1 MIDSMFQ
8 AGTDAALNDQV
19 RRPAAPKPPAAPG
32 FSFMDLVK
40 APFQGL
46 GGAGANAIAF
56 GAEITGAFGDV
67 LGATGTA
74 GAGGMF
80 GGQTDKEKAD
90 SEAARRKLLNQG
102 ASYSNEAGDTFR
114 RRAADI
120 MPDPNT
126 THTSAQ
132 VVAGLAQFGAQAIGY
147 GLTLGPAAPL
157 ALAGDVGLTESD
169 RLKQQG
175 VDLATRT
182 KAGAVAGA
190 VAGVSV
196 VVPMTGAT
204 AVTRALKGVAV
215 GEGSMVGQSAAERA
229 ILKAGGYDKI
239 ADSFDPLDPVALG
252 MGLVPGALGAKFGG
266 PRAKPGAEPPR
277 SLNAMGLTERQA
289 LPYNDVKLDAYAVQA
304 AQREGIPPEVLLAVK
319 NAGEK
324 SAPTA
329 TSPAGAQGVM
339 QFMPATWKEFGRGDP
354 TDPVNSIDAG
364 ARYLRKLHDAYGN
377 WDAAVAHYNGG
388 GAQAAI
394 VRGGG
399 VPTIPE
405 TAAYLKR
412 VNAYLGKTVDE
423 HVAAAV
429 DAQPDL
435 VPAARVGQA
444 AAALE
449 ASRLTAADDLPGRDA
464 HVRAV
469 ETAADQLG
477 RGEPVRVDEIVGP
490 AIDAG
495 SGEPLSLF
503 HGTQHPTAA
512 FDELSA
518 VGSRDFAALGAHFTT
533 SEETAR
539 LFAGENG
546 RVLRG
551 VKRFSKSIEIPDQGT
566 WAPWDVGR
574 AIDEARGIK
583 SDGDMSP
590 LEKKL
595 WDLNESERLNALD
608 SEPEHIQE
616 LRNKFNKTPEERAQM
631 TAALERST
639 KKGADA
645 ATAAIKAHLH
655 EQGFDSIKY
664 KNMYEGEPVDTYID
678 IGKPPVGF
686 TKTPAG
692 LASAL
697 DELHAASQPAEPPA
711 RNAPPTT
718 QAPNPE
724 AATPARGAGE
734 PATPRQPTPSRAQ
747 PAIDAARQA
756 HADMEDSG
764 KPLAQFLADS
774 THPPEVRNL
783 LLGMDRAKDDA
794 SRARLLSDFEA
805 AARNDSTTPLHDLA
819 ADAVEGMNGK
829 NAAPQA
835 MLDRAAAEVSILN
848 PDMLVQL
855 DGMDAPVK
863 VGELLARVKE
873 EAANDA
879 HDARL
884 VEVAAACA
892 LRA

>member
-1 MIDSMFQ
+1 MIDAMFQ

-32 FSFMDLVK
+32 FSFMDLVES
-40 APFQGL
+40 PFQGV
-46 GGAGANAIAF
+46 GGAAANSIAF

-74 GAGGMF
+74 GAGGML
-80 GGQTDKEKAD
+80 GGQTDKERAD
-90 SEAARRKLLNQG
+90 AEAARRKLMAQG
-102 ASYSNEAGDTFR
+102 PGFSNEAGDTFR

-132 VVAGLAQFGAQAIGY
+132 VVAGLAQFFAQAIGY

-277 SLNAMGLTERQA
+277 SLAAMGLTERQA

-339 QFMPATWKEFGRGDP
+339 QFMPGTWKEFGRGDP
-354 TDPVNSIDAG
+354 ADPVNSIDAG

-377 WDAAVAHYNGG
+377 WDAALAHYNGG

-399 VPTIPE
+399 VPTAPE

-490 AIDAG
+490 HIAAQDEHMAWMSDSKVRSADG
-495 SGEPLSLF
+495 SPLTVF
-503 HGTQHPTAA
+503 HGTKEEFSQFDTMAGSTPGSWFTTAREGAEQFGSVKEVNLSIKNPGSVADLAAARIQAAKDGFDAMEAPRA
-512 FDELSA
+512 FNEA
-518 VGSRDFAALGAHFTT
+518 VIKNLEAKGFDGIHQTNFKGAGGGEVWAALRP
-533 SEETAR
+533 EQIRPAR
-539 LFAGENG
+539 AM
-546 RVLRG
+546 R
-551 VKRFSKSIEIPDQGT
+551 D
-566 WAPWDVGR
+566 APR
-574 AIDEARGIK
+574 
-583 SDGDMSP
+583 
-590 LEKKL
+590 
-595 WDLNESERLNALD
+595 
-608 SEPEHIQE
+608 
-616 LRNKFNKTPEERAQM
+616 
-631 TAALERST
+631 
-639 KKGADA
+639 
-645 ATAAIKAHLH
+645 
-655 EQGFDSIKY
+655 
-664 KNMYEGEPVDTYID
+664 
-678 IGKPPVGF
+678 
-686 TKTPAG
+686 PAEV
-692 LASAL
+692 AVAL
-697 DELHAASQPAEPPA
+697 DELHAARQPAEPPA

-724 AATPARGAGE
+724 AATPARSAGE
-734 PATPRQPTPSRAQ
+734 PA
-747 PAIDAARQA
+747 PAGRV
-756 HADMEDSG
+756 
-764 KPLAQFLADS
+764 
-774 THPPEVRNL
+774 PEP
-783 LLGMDRAKDDA
+783 GATA
-794 SRARLLSDFEA
+794 TTEA
-805 AARNDSTTPLHDLA
+805 AG
-819 ADAVEGMNGK
+819 VER
-829 NAAPQA
+829 APQA
-835 MLDRAAAEVSILN
+835 MLDRAAAEVSMLS
-848 PDMLVQL
+848 PDLLVQL

-863 VGELLARVKE
+863 VGELLERVKR
-873 EAANDA
+873 EAAEDA
-879 HDARL
+879 ADARL